1 MGWCMNQNHLW
12 GVLWM
17 IASSV
22 MFSLM
27 ALTVRWA
34 GEVKGLGAWETAEFR
49 FLICIA
55 VVLGL
60 CAWQRRPLRFVN
72 RRWLVTRGVLGGAS
86 AFLFFYS
93 IDHVGVAKATIL
105 NYTYPIWAGLFSPL
119 LLEDRVR
126 TGLWVAVAVAFGG
139 LYLVVVPPSGVAA
152 ISWID
157 LVALSGGLISGWA
170 VLSIKKAL
178 ETDSSRAILFAQSF
192 FGLLIVA
199 VPAQAGGY
207 SIPALGWALL
217 AAVGLFAAAGQ
228 LLMTHAYKQVGAIEG
243 SLLSMVTPVL
253 NMVMGLLVFRELVTT
268 RALVGCVI
276 VLAGCAYAAL
286 PPLVPQALAEAQAGG
301 RPT

>member
-1 MGWCMNQNHLW
+1 MNRDHLW
-12 GVLWM
+12 GVLQM
-17 IASSV
+17 IASSL

-34 GEVKGLGAWETAEFR
+34 SEVKGLGPWITAEFR

-55 VVLGL
+55 FVFGL

-86 AFLFFYS
+86 ALLFFYT
-93 IDHVGVAKATIL
+93 INHVGVAKATVL
-105 NYTYPIWAGLFSPL
+105 NYTYPIWAGLFLPL

-139 LYLVVVPPSGVAA
+139 LYLVVVPASGLGA
-152 ISWID
+152 ISGMD
-157 LVALSGGLISGWA
+157 LVALSGGLISGLA

-199 VPAQAGGY
+199 LPAQAGGY
-207 SIPALGWALL
+207 SIPTLGWALL
-217 AAVGLFAAAGQ
+217 VAVGLSAAVGQ

-253 NMVMGLLVFRELVTT
+253 NVVLGLLVFREPVTT
-268 RALVGCVI
+268 RALAGCVI
-276 VLAGCAYAAL
+276 VLLGCAYAAL
-286 PPLVPQALAEAQAGG
+286 PPHVPPALAKAQAGG